1 MTEAAR
7 EVPPWVQIGSALAQ
21 GLGRCSPQTGEYPP
35 PISIGVTY
43 ARDADYA
50 LRDGRA
56 YARDQGSAGLEQV
69 ERLLALV
76 EGGSDALVLS
86 SGLAA
91 STAVFQAL
99 PARSRVVVQEVQYF
113 GLTKWLREFGADQGL
128 RVVTVPN
135 GDLDAMRVAVT
146 AEPTALVWIETP
158 ANPTWVV
165 TDIAAVAEIA
175 DGAGAILCVDNTVP
189 TPVHTNPLKLGAHLV
204 MHSCTKYLNG
214 HDDVVA
220 GALVSDGS
228 KPELWRRLTLQRQL
242 AGQLLGGLDAYLLLR
257 GMKSLSAR
265 MRMISP
271 SAQTIA
277 EHFADHPQV
286 ERVAYPGLPSDP
298 GHEVAAAQMTGG
310 YSGMMALYVR
320 GGLDVSLGVAKQTE
334 LFIPAT
340 SLGGTAS
347 LIEHRYT
354 FEGGA
359 GSRSPQNLVRLSIGL
374 EEPSDLIADL
384 EGAIG
389 RARSAA

>member
-1 MTEAAR
+1 MTRAVR
-7 EVPPWVQIGSALAQ
+7 EVPPWVQTGSALAQ
-21 GLGRCSPQTGEYPP
+21 GLGRYSPQTGEYPS
-35 PISIGVTY
+35 PISVGVTY
-43 ARDADYA
+43 ARDGDYA
-50 LRDGRA
+50 LRDGKA
-56 YARDQGSAGLEQV
+56 YTRDQGSDALEQV

-76 EGGSDALVLS
+76 EGGTDALVLS

-99 PARSRVVVQEVQYF
+99 PAGSRVVVQEVQYF

-128 RVVTVPN
+128 RIVTVRN
-135 GDLDAMRVAVT
+135 GDLNAMRTAVS

-165 TDIAAVAEIA
+165 TDIAAVAQIA
-175 DGAGAILCVDNTVP
+175 NGAGATLCVDNTVP
-189 TPVHTNPLKLGAHLV
+189 TPVHTNPLLLGAHLV

-220 GALVSDGS
+220 GALITDGS

-242 AGQLLGGLDAYLLLR
+242 AGQLLGGLEAYLLLR
-257 GMKSLSAR
+257 GMKSLNAR
-265 MRMISP
+265 MRVISQ
-271 SAQTIA
+271 SALAIA
-277 EHFADHPQV
+277 EHFASHPQV
-286 ERVAYPGLPSDP
+286 ERVAYPGLASDP

-310 YSGMMALYVR
+310 YSGMMALYIR
-320 GGLDVSLGVAKQTE
+320 GGLDVSLRVAKQTA

-359 GSRSPQNLVRLSIGL
+359 GSSTPQNLVRLSIGL

-384 EGAIG
+384 EGAID
-389 RARSAA
+389 RASSET